1 MFESKHFTITL
12 QTAPG
17 EEADLPPEETQ
28 KLLEGVSRF
37 RGDVINETIYIEY
50 KLEKYLARND
60 PKKSDKLEKMTFAK
74 KAKRFRSVAKEG
86 PQDDLIYLVGFRN
99 TLAHGKLIYEPQTG
113 QLKIYN
119 RKHSEWV
126 VLTEALRAE
135 IDEKVIRVDEF
146 LNGLI
151 AEQKP
156 PERS

>member
-1 MFESKHFTITL
+1 MTIVGCTAPPALL
-12 QTAPG
+12 QTTETPQELAVRKQ
-17 EEADLPPEETQ
+17 EERAVRDRL
-28 KLLEGVSRF
+28 GRVGS
-37 RGDVINETIYIEY
+37 
-50 KLEKYLARND
+50 RND

-86 PQDDLIYLVGFRN
+86 PQDDLNYLVGFRN

-135 IDEKVIRVDEF
+135 IDEKVIRVDEV
-146 LNGLI
+146 LNGLLV
-151 AEQKP
+151 EQKP